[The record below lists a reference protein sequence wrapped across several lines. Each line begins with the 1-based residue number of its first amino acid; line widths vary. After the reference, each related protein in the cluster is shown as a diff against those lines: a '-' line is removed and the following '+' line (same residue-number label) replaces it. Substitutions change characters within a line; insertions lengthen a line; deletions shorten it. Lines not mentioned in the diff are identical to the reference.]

1 MNACRADRLLD
12 DPGVLAAAVRAFGA
26 AAGAPEPA
34 VAASLFVQAWAVCVS
49 RPVLA
54 PLVAGRRVPDAAAA
68 NTVLVF
74 DGGHRPVGAAAIT
87 PRFAAVAG
95 DVLAAGDPW
104 AELVEDDDALFAW
117 ARARMFDGHLAGVVG
132 VLREVAPVG
141 ERLLW
146 GNVAAA
152 VAGGF
157 AGLSFRPDAA
167 AAIGADRL
175 RADAARLLDRPG
187 SPTEGLASLFPVTQA
202 GVTRLFVRRRTCCL
216 RYRLPD
222 APPTC
227 LSCRLLP
234 EPDRRRRITER
245 LAPKSRRAGS

>member
-1 MNACRADRLLD
+1 VNTRRADRLLD
-12 DPGVLAAAVRAFGA
+12 DPGALVAAVRRFGA
-26 AAGAPEPA
+26 AAGTADPA
-34 VAASLFVQAWAVCVS
+34 VAASLFAQAWAVCVS
-49 RPVLA
+49 RPVVA
-54 PLVAGRRVPDAAAA
+54 PLVAGRRVPDAVAA
-68 NTVLVF
+68 NTVLLF
-74 DGGHRPVGAAAIT
+74 DGSHRPVGAAAIT

-95 DVLAAGDPW
+95 DALASGDPW
-104 AELVEDDDALFAW
+104 AELVENDDAVFAW
-117 ARARMFDGHLAGVVG
+117 ARARMFDGHLAGAVG

-157 AGLSFRPDAA
+157 AGLSFRPDIA

-202 GVTRLFVRRRTCCL
+202 GVTRLFVRRHTCCL

-227 LSCRLLP
+227 LSCRLLT
-234 EPDRRRRITER
+234 EPDRRRRINEH
-245 LAPKSRRAGS
+245 LATKDSRAGR

>member
-1 MNACRADRLLD
+1 MNARRADRLLD

-87 PRFAAVAG
+87 PRFAAVDG
-95 DVLAAGDPW
+95 
-104 AELVEDDDALFAW
+104 DALSAW
-117 ARARMFDGHLAGVVG
+117 ARTRMFDGHLAGVVG

-167 AAIGADRL
+167 
-175 RADAARLLDRPG
+175 
-187 SPTEGLASLFPVTQA
+187 
-202 GVTRLFVRRRTCCL
+202 
-216 RYRLPD
+216 
-222 APPTC
+222 
-227 LSCRLLP
+227 
-234 EPDRRRRITER
+234 
-245 LAPKSRRAGS
+245 